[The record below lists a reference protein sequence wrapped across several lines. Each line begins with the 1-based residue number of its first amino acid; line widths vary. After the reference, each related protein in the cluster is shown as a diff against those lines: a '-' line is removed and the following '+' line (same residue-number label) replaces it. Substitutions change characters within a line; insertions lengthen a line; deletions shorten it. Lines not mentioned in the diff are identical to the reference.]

1 MFLIFHALLYPFT
14 RLQKQLFFYNT
25 AADPIYYV
33 NQLNSIYHSQHGI
46 IRCRSLF
53 FPVKPFG
60 TDTVSR
66 AIHALSVCTASC
78 RFSGMIFY
86 IVQLKE
92 TTMKPLHYLIPA
104 ALMIGTVIAC
114 NKNNDTTTDLK
125 IRLTDNPYNAT
136 EVNVDIQQVR
146 VNFRDDSTG
155 WVNLDT
161 RAGVYNLLNFQNGI
175 DTLIAQTT
183 VPTGTLKEVRFVLG
197 SQNSI
202 KIDNNVYPLSIPS
215 GSESGLKIKLNKQLN
230 AHFDS
235 LVIDFD
241 AALSILQTGAGDY
254 KLKPVLKI
262 K

>member
-1 MFLIFHALLYPFT
+1 
-14 RLQKQLFFYNT
+14 
-25 AADPIYYV
+25 
-33 NQLNSIYHSQHGI
+33 
-46 IRCRSLF
+46 
-53 FPVKPFG
+53 
-60 TDTVSR
+60 
-66 AIHALSVCTASC
+66 
-78 RFSGMIFY
+78 
-86 IVQLKE
+86 
-92 TTMKPLHYLIPA
+92 MKPLRYLIPA

-114 NKNNDTTTDLK
+114 NKNNDSTTDLR

-155 WVNLDT
+155 WVNLNT
-161 RAGVYNLLNFQNGI
+161 RAGVYNLLDFQQGI
-175 DTLIAQTT
+175 DTLIAQST
-183 VPTGTLKEVRFVLG
+183 VPTGTIKEVRFVLG

-202 KIDNNVYPLSIPS
+202 KIDNNTYPLTIPS

-230 AHFDS
+230 AQVDS